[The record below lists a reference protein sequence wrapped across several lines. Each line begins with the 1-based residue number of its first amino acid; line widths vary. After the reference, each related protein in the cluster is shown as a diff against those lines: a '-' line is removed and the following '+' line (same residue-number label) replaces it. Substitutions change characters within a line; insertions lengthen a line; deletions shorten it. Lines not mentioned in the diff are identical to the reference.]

1 MIWQE
6 VDEGDM
12 KTLDALLPAN
22 AGERR
27 TLADIIFSKLES
39 FEAGKTTTVVHE
51 GQGGMSDFFLGV
63 RHHGLTVRAI
73 WTARS
78 ERRS

>member
-1 MIWQE
+1 
-6 VDEGDM
+6 M

-51 GQGGMSDFFLGV
+51 GQGGMSDFFPRGAASRTDCAGYLDRQIGTP
-63 RHHGLTVRAI
+63 LLIQQQA
-73 WTARS
+73 
-78 ERRS
+78 